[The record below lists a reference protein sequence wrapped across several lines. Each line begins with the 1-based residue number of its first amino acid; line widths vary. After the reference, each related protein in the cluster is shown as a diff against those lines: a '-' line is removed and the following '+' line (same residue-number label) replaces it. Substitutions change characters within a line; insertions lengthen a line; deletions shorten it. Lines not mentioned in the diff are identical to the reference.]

1 MMSLMTLL
9 ELEESVPT
17 ADLGIRFFNSCKR
30 NESQKKELILHESY
44 PDDYIKL
51 ELIYSSNLIDF
62 MSEKNII

>member
-44 PDDYIKL
+44 PDDYIKKL
-51 ELIYSSNLIDF
+51 ELIYS
-62 MSEKNII
+62 

>member
-30 NESQKKELILHESY
+30 NESQKKKLMY
-44 PDDYIKL
+44 MNYIKKL
-51 ELIYSSNLIDF
+51 ELIYRLDDIPN
-62 MSEKNII
+62 

>member
-30 NESQKKELILHESY
+30 NEIQKKKLMY
-44 PDDYIKL
+44 MNDIKIL
-51 ELIYSSNLIDF
+51 ELIYRLDDIPN
-62 MSEKNII
+62 